1 MISAGG
7 ELTSN
12 MTEKKSLM
20 DHAEVDNILSTWQTL
35 KSELSNA
42 RGHEEEDN
50 TKKLYFVQEISS
62 AVRDMLSTIVE
73 NSTNMDY
80 QLTCEI
86 LTTENKFLKNRL
98 HELLPQNK
106 SVLDSTLKNRPSS
119 PPNLDISN
127 TISDNVGNSI
137 TALYNR
143 INQIQM
149 IFDETQ
155 NTTRRMESSRL
166 ILQQNKTEINRLQKN
181 CQSLQKDIITQ
192 QSCCNKRQCILIKNR
207 QIILEDKINS
217 LQNEIKYHIER
228 CHQVSDQMNTVENSL
243 VELQKIC
250 AYQEYNLRIIEI
262 EYEKSIYPSAILI
275 LLMSI
280 FVQTNAFRGY
290 TTKDNTFGT
299 IRNWEREF
307 Q

>member
-1 MISAGG
+1 
-7 ELTSN
+7 
-12 MTEKKSLM
+12 M
-20 DHAEVDNILSTWQTL
+20 DHAEVDNILTTWQTL

-42 RGHEEEDN
+42 HGHEEDH
-50 TKKLYFVQEISS
+50 TKNLYFIQEISS
-62 AVRDMLSTIVE
+62 AVRDMISTIVE

-106 SVLDSTLKNRPSS
+106 SVLDSTLKNGPSS

-127 TISDNVGNSI
+127 KISDNVGNSI
-137 TALYNR
+137 TALGNR

-155 NTTRRMESSRL
+155 NTTRRMESSRI

-207 QIILEDKINS
+207 HSTLEDKINS

-228 CHQVSDQMNTVENSL
+228 CHQVSNQMNTVESSL

-250 AYQEYNLRIIEI
+250 AYQESNLRIIEI
-262 EYEKSIYPSAILI
+262 KYEKTIYPSVILI

-299 IRNWEREF
+299 IRNWEREY